1 MKKNS
6 VMLFMIEILQKTI
19 KQTEPH
25 PELYHFIEDIMNA
38 LDTSSPSQAA
48 NIPLFFMTHLSHFFG
63 FRLMDNYS
71 SENSILDWQE
81 GQFVSNVP
89 SHFHFLEE
97 PYSGI
102 MAQMLRVAQVQ
113 ELDEIKLNRNIR
125 NQMTDACLHFYA
137 LHVHPFGTLKSLD
150 VLRAIMDD

>member
-1 MKKNS
+1 
-6 VMLFMIEILQKTI
+6 
-19 KQTEPH
+19 
-25 PELYHFIEDIMNA
+25 
-38 LDTSSPSQAA
+38 
-48 NIPLFFMTHLSHFFG
+48 MTHLSHFFG

-71 SENSILDWQE
+71 TENSILDWQE
-81 GQFVSNVP
+81 GQFVSRVP

-97 PYSGI
+97 PHSGI

-125 NQMTDACLHFYA
+125 NQLTDACLHFYS